1 MHRRGKIA
9 ALALAGVLVLGNAH
23 MSLLNAVQQHNHHR
37 AKSLRH
43 IRAMGASGATVHG
56 ASGGEH
62 MPSLSRL
69 HSLRGGSAAD
79 SPMDVADGKDDRC
92 DREVLAVSQQHAMVA
107 ECEGGVTGKDIA
119 VDMTSKIQ
127 EGAGDGP
134 TAQVETLQEGL
145 ARFHGTKG
153 GKVFY
158 NRVMVVN
165 RDLSVL
171 MLRWFVGQ
179 RAREQEE
186 HHRKKEDDRLRKI
199 SSTINVSTPV
209 NQSFEPSAPAAPAPT
224 SERDAHTDPSAQHAA
239 QHPDSNL
246 ASEQADERVTVLD
259 AMSAT
264 GLRALRYAL
273 EVPEVGIITAN
284 DRDAEAAAAIRSNV
298 ALCEIPAGKIQVV
311 ESDAMSLMLARAGA
325 GELFDVID
333 LDPFGSA
340 SALLSVCSKACVKP
354 E

>member
-1 MHRRGKIA
+1 
-9 ALALAGVLVLGNAH
+9 
-23 MSLLNAVQQHNHHR
+23 
-37 AKSLRH
+37 
-43 IRAMGASGATVHG
+43 
-56 ASGGEH
+56 
-62 MPSLSRL
+62 
-69 HSLRGGSAAD
+69 
-79 SPMDVADGKDDRC
+79 
-92 DREVLAVSQQHAMVA
+92 
-107 ECEGGVTGKDIA
+107 
-119 VDMTSKIQ
+119 MTSKIQ

-224 SERDAHTDPSAQHAA
+224 SHTGSAQHAA
-239 QHPDSNL
+239 QHPDPNL
-246 ASEQADERVTVLD
+246 ASEPADERVTVLD

-273 EVPEVGIITAN
+273 EVPEVGTITAN

-340 SALLSVCSKACVKP
+340 SALLSACSKAWRKA
-354 E
+354 

>member
-1 MHRRGKIA
+1 MRRRGKIA
-9 ALALAGVLVLGNAH
+9 ALALAGVLVLANAH

-43 IRAMGASGATVHG
+43 IRPMGASGATVHG
-56 ASGGEH
+56 ASGVEH
-62 MPSLSRL
+62 IPSLYRL

-79 SPMDVADGKDDRC
+79 SPMDVADDKE

-107 ECEGGVTGKDIA
+107 ECEGGLTDITD
-119 VDMTSKIQ
+119 DMTSKIQ

-224 SERDAHTDPSAQHAA
+224 SHTGSAQHAA
-239 QHPDSNL
+239 QHPDPNL
-246 ASEQADERVTVLD
+246 ASEPADERVTVLD

-273 EVPEVGIITAN
+273 EVPEVGTITAN

-340 SALLSVCSKACVKP
+340 SALLSACSKAWRKA
-354 E
+354 